1 MSNTIV
7 SLLNELGYVVDCIH
21 YTNNTFIPTK
31 KYDIIFSLSCVN
43 LLRLVAAAPR
53 GVHSIKIWHP
63 GTSSIPYNNAA
74 EMARIADLEK
84 RRAGSIYSPKRQEP
98 GERIQEKVLKLADH
112 IVIIGGSR
120 VLQTFPK
127 RYHSKI
133 SQVTVATPAFSYTKR
148 REDFV
153 PTSRHFLWHFGN
165 GAVHKGLD
173 LLLEVFAQHPEWTLH
188 ITGLVE
194 QEPDFMQIYQ
204 KELRHTPNIVL
215 HGYVDPMSTAF
226 RDIAQQCFCFVAPS
240 CSESI
245 STACAAMMKFGLYPL
260 VSRETGIELP
270 SGAGTYLEHG
280 TVEEIENQIRNLY
293 AMDKDELSRAI
304 EQTQAH
310 AFHEYS
316 KEQFSHN
323 MKNFLER
330 AVMYHNRR

>member
-1 MSNTIV
+1 
-7 SLLNELGYVVDCIH
+7 
-21 YTNNTFIPTK
+21 
-31 KYDIIFSLSCVN
+31 
-43 LLRLVAAAPR
+43 
-53 GVHSIKIWHP
+53 
-63 GTSSIPYNNAA
+63 
-74 EMARIADLEK
+74 
-84 RRAGSIYSPKRQEP
+84 
-98 GERIQEKVLKLADH
+98 
-112 IVIIGGSR
+112 
-120 VLQTFPK
+120 
-127 RYHSKI
+127 
-133 SQVTVATPAFSYTKR
+133 
-148 REDFV
+148 
-153 PTSRHFLWHFGN
+153 
-165 GAVHKGLD
+165 
-173 LLLEVFAQHPEWTLH
+173 
-188 ITGLVE
+188 
-194 QEPDFMQIYQ
+194 
-204 KELRHTPNIVL
+204 
-215 HGYVDPMSTAF
+215 MSTAF